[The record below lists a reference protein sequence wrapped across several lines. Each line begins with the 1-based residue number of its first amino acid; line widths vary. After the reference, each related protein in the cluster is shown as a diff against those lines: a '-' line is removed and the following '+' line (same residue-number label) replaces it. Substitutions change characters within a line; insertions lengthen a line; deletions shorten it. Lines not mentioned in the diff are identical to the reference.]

1 MQKGN
6 NDRYIYLLRLLE
18 MVLMRYGVVV
28 CPRCRN
34 AKIADL
40 SFKTTR
46 CVRCNKLLHVDKL
59 RILAKSNSQ
68 QVLREVIMKI
78 NMEK

>member
-28 CPRCRN
+28 CPHCRN
-34 AKIADL
+34 AKIVDL
-40 SFKTTR
+40 GFKTTR
-46 CVRCNKLLHVDKL
+46 CVRCNKILHVDKL